1 MPACLPPTACKPWSA
16 VRLSRG
22 IGARHTADD
31 VTAERLRLI
40 VQRRHHRGRV
50 LPTMR
55 SGGVVGAQ
63 TGLEDGQGALVKGAG
78 SDQVALVG
86 QDASQVVQRGGSV
99 RVVGTLAG
107 LTGDQGTLQQRTS
120 RVEVALIG

>member
-1 MPACLPPTACKPWSA
+1 M
-16 VRLSRG
+16 
-22 IGARHTADD
+22 
-31 VTAERLRLI
+31 
-40 VQRRHHRGRV
+40 
-50 LPTMR
+50 
-55 SGGVVGAQ
+55 VGAQ

-78 SDQVALVG
+78 PDQVALVG

-120 RVEVALIG
+120 RIEVALIG